1 MRRAL
6 LAAVLALSLAFGSA
20 PVRAQEPAPAA
31 EAQVPA
37 STPDAS
43 QALRTTAQ
51 TLPEQ
56 YAPPRT
62 LRAYWHVFAAFA
74 FAWVMILGY
83 AISLARRF
91 KRLEQQVDA
100 MGGEQPAI

>member
-6 LAAVLALSLAFGSA
+6 LAPVLALSLAFGSA
-20 PVRAQEPAPAA
+20 PLRAQEPAPAA
-31 EAQVPA
+31 TAPA
-37 STPDAS
+37 AATPDAS
-43 QALRTTAQ
+43 QALRTNVQ

-56 YAPPRT
+56 SAPPRT
-62 LRAYWHVFAAFA
+62 LRAYWHVFAAFT
-74 FAWVMILGY
+74 FAWLMILGY

-100 MGGEQPAI
+100 MGSGGE

>member
-6 LAAVLALSLAFGSA
+6 LAPVLALSLAFGSA

-31 EAQVPA
+31 AAPA
-37 STPDAS
+37 ATPDAS
-43 QALRTTAQ
+43 QAHRTQ
-51 TLPEQ
+51 VQSLPEQ
-56 YAPPRT
+56 SAPPRT

-74 FAWVMILGY
+74 FAWIMILGY

-91 KRLEQQVDA
+91 RRLEQQVDA
-100 MGGEQPAI
+100 LGGGKRPVV

>member
-6 LAAVLALSLAFGSA
+6 LAPVLALSLAFGSA
-20 PVRAQEPAPAA
+20 PLRAQEPAPAA
-31 EAQVPA
+31 SAPA
-37 STPDAS
+37 PAAAPDAS
-43 QALRTTAQ
+43 QALRTRVQ
-51 TLPEQ
+51 SLPEQ
-56 YAPPRT
+56 STPPRT

-74 FAWVMILGY
+74 FAWIMILGY

-100 MGGEQPAI
+100 LGGER

>member
-6 LAAVLALSLAFGSA
+6 LAPILALSLAFGYV
-20 PVRAQEPAPAA
+20 PLCAQEPAPAA
-31 EAQVPA
+31 SAPA
-37 STPDAS
+37 TAAAPDAS
-43 QALRTTAQ
+43 QPLRTSVQ

-62 LRAYWHVFAAFA
+62 LRAYWHVFAAFT
-74 FAWVMILGY
+74 FAWLMILGY

-91 KRLEQQVDA
+91 RRLEQQVDA
-100 MGGEQPAI
+100 MTGEGPAV

>member
-6 LAAVLALSLAFGSA
+6 LAPVLALSLASGTA

-31 EAQVPA
+31 EAQVA
-37 STPDAS
+37 TPDAS

-51 TLPEQ
+51 SLPEQ

-74 FAWVMILGY
+74 FAWLMILGY

-91 KRLEQQVDA
+91 RRLEQQVDA
-100 MGGEQPAI
+100 IGSGE

>member
-6 LAAVLALSLAFGSA
+6 LAPVLVLSLAVGSA
-20 PVRAQEPAPAA
+20 SVRAQEPAPAA
-31 EAQVPA
+31 EAQAPA
-37 STPDAS
+37 ATPDAS
-43 QALRTTAQ
+43 QALRTQ
-51 TLPEQ
+51 VQSLPEQ

-74 FAWVMILGY
+74 FAWLMILGY

-91 KRLEQQVDA
+91 RRLEQQVDA
-100 MGGEQPAI
+100 MGGERPSV

>member
-6 LAAVLALSLAFGSA
+6 LAPILALSLASGNA
-20 PVRAQEPAPAA
+20 PVHAQEPVPAAETQAPAA
-31 EAQVPA
+31 LPN
-37 STPDAS
+37 AS

-51 TLPEQ
+51 SLPDQ
-56 YAPPRT
+56 TAPPRT
-62 LRAYWHVFAAFA
+62 LRAYWHVFAAFT

-100 MGGEQPAI
+100 MGGERPGV

>member
-6 LAAVLALSLAFGSA
+6 LAPILVLSLALRSV

-31 EAQVPA
+31 SARAPA
-37 STPDAS
+37 AAPDAS
-43 QALRTTAQ
+43 QALRTNVQ
-51 TLPEQ
+51 TLPETS
-56 YAPPRT
+56 APPRT

-74 FAWVMILGY
+74 FAWLMILGY

-91 KRLEQQVDA
+91 RRLERQVDA
-100 MGGEQPAI
+100 MGGERPAV